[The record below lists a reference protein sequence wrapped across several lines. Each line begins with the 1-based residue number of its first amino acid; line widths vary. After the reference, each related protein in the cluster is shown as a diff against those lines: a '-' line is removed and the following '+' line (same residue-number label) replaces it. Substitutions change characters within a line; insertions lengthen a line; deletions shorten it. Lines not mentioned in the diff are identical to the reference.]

1 MITPY
6 KTSQVSKKDQ
16 VENMFNTIA
25 PRYDFLNHV
34 LSMGIDKGWRR
45 KAINLLRKDNPRL
58 ILDVATGTADF
69 AIAANQ
75 LRPDNIEGIDIAEK
89 MLEAGRV
96 KVRQKGLDKVIRL
109 TQADSE
115 KIPFGDNTFDAITV
129 GFGVRNF
136 EHLEIGLKEMYRVLK
151 PGGTALVL
159 EFSAPTSFPVK
170 QLYQFYFHNVLPVIG
185 KLVSKDNSAYHYLPE
200 SVAAFPSGN
209 DFLQLYRNA
218 GFVETEQIRLT
229 FGIASIYIGK
239 KIRH

>member
-1 MITPY
+1 
-6 KTSQVSKKDQ
+6 
-16 VENMFNTIA
+16 MFNTIA

-209 DFLQLYRNA
+209 DFLQLYINA